1 MFVFPTHLIIQLAHT
16 RVHSPTIDNS
26 EATIM
31 HFDAI
36 RFLTF
41 GLVASFAIW
50 LWRFSSILRKT
61 PRDMRAAAL
70 RGSSQ
75 AMASEFWETGN
86 PYQDELADA
95 FTIPANSIVHTL
107 QWPNPHV
114 QIFSFQEVR
123 SGIKGRTYY
132 LNWAGYRFNDRSFPK
147 FDLKPT
153 RTASFLGRGWWRKV
167 SLPGQ
172 IEFESRYTLTGENRT
187 LLEQFFTPGRCAAV
201 LSREWPREISL
212 KAGGHWLLAHRE
224 AFFHATSESDSE
236 ASVAKEIQ
244 EAAALVT
251 GMLPVAEALTD
262 SQLVE
267 RSPRYVGLSHDSLKT
282 GRRWL
287 DRLAFL
293 LLATTIAISIL
304 FSVAFLGPWWEKFN
318 KITLKSESRR
328 YLFAAL
334 FIAASFVVGE
344 WLLRFYRRTK
354 QRAATRLEAQYSVYL
369 NDPGIKTVLHD

>member
-1 MFVFPTHLIIQLAHT
+1 MFVFPTHLTIQL
-16 RVHSPTIDNS
+16 VHGPLISPTIANS
-26 EATIM
+26 EVTIM
-31 HFDAI
+31 HLDAI

-41 GLVASFAIW
+41 GLFAAFAIW
-50 LWRFSSILRKT
+50 LWRFSSVLRRT

-70 RGSSQ
+70 RGSAR
-75 AMASEFWETGN
+75 AMGSEFWETGS
-86 PYQDELADA
+86 PYQTELADA
-95 FTIPANSIVHTL
+95 FTIDPNSIVHTL
-107 QWPNPHV
+107 QWPNKHV

-123 SGIKGRTYY
+123 SGVKGRTYY
-132 LNWAGYRFNDRSFPK
+132 LYWVGYRFNDRSFPK

-153 RTASFLGRGWWRKV
+153 RTASLLGRGWWRKV

-187 LLEQFFTPGRCAAV
+187 LLEQFFTPARCAAI

-224 AFFHATSESDSE
+224 TLFHATSESDSE
-236 ASVAKEIQ
+236 ASVGKEIQ
-244 EAAALVT
+244 EACSIVT
-251 GMLPVAEALTD
+251 GMLPVAEALAD

-267 RSPRYVGLSHDSLKT
+267 QSQRYVGLSSDSLHT

-293 LLATTIAISIL
+293 FLATAIAISIL
-304 FSVAFLGPWWEKFN
+304 FSVTLLGPWWEKFDRM
-318 KITLKSESRR
+318 ILRTEGRR

-334 FIAASFVVGE
+334 FIAASFAVGE
-344 WLLRFYRRTK
+344 WLVRLYRRTK
-354 QRAATRLEAQYSVYL
+354 QRAATRLEAQYSVFL
-369 NDPGIKTVLHD
+369 S